1 MWGCAQSDC
10 ADIRLHLTPTG
21 SRVTWSM
28 DGNHNFIGKAVGMFI
43 DMDKMFGTDVEK
55 GLALLKAVVESK
67 QVALAAAAQAT
78 VDKAAAG

>member
-1 MWGCAQSDC
+1 
-10 ADIRLHLTPTG
+10 
-21 SRVTWSM
+21 
-28 DGNHNFIGKAVGMFI
+28 
-43 DMDKMFGTDVEK
+43 MDKMFGTDVEK